1 MQNKSR
7 GKQDTCTDTE
17 KQTPKHEPSATKSLP
32 KKEKKQR
39 SEAAPLT
46 LLALHLYSQT
56 SLSKLSLHC
65 SVVARVGYNTYNNC
79 QTGLVSFFKIVR
91 VKVFVFWGGCG
102 IAIEAYTCLYFYPHD
117 TMTLS
122 KEESTVWYHK
132 KGFPALT
139 VVRFGGLEAKWS
151 VFLFCF

>member
-1 MQNKSR
+1 MHRYKYKHQNM
-7 GKQDTCTDTE
+7 
-17 KQTPKHEPSATKSLP
+17 SLLLP
-32 KKEKKQR
+32 NPFQKKEKKQR

-65 SVVARVGYNTYNNC
+65 SMVARVGYNTYNNC

-102 IAIEAYTCLYFYPHD
+102 IPIEAYTCLPVL
-117 TMTLS
+117 LS
-122 KEESTVWYHK
+122 S
-132 KGFPALT
+132 
-139 VVRFGGLEAKWS
+139 
-151 VFLFCF
+151 